1 MVKARPNIQ
10 QSVHDAPHVFELHD
24 FPPPPLCF
32 PSQVQAEQLA
42 DLNGKLRLV
51 EKLRNENSER
61 EAEIA
66 AALRQQ
72 QRQR

>member
-1 MVKARPNIQ
+1 ML
-10 QSVHDAPHVFELHD
+10 S
-24 FPPPPLCF
+24 PPPPLCF
-32 PSQVQAEQLA
+32 PWQVQAEQLA

>member
-1 MVKARPNIQ
+1 M
-10 QSVHDAPHVFELHD
+10 LM
-24 FPPPPLCF
+24 
-32 PSQVQAEQLA
+32 QVQTGQLN
-42 DLNGKLRLV
+42 DLNDKLRLV
-51 EKLRNENSER
+51 EKLRKENSER